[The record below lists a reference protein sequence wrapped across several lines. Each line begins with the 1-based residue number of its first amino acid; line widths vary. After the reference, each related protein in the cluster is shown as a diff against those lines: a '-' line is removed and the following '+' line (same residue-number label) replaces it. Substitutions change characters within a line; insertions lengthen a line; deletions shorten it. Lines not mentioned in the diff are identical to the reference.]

1 MRAYR
6 AFGCPKFDFYDGF
19 RGLSHSNSKARQ
31 SVSLPG
37 LFTCWRP
44 PVHHGRAAASLL

>member
-1 MRAYR
+1 MWGYG
-6 AFGCPKFDFYDGF
+6 AFGRPKFDFYDGF

-37 LFTCWRP
+37 PFTC
-44 PVHHGRAAASLL
+44 